1 MKPMMVE
8 IIAYAPTQFYH
19 CQHCEVVWNA
29 AEMPN
34 VKKWH
39 TETLETSMP
48 PEMMQDYRNL
58 SDWVI
63 NAAEH
68 YGGRVVFKVIDA
80 ASLEGVYKSLRYGVR
95 RYPAIVIEGKGKV
108 IGADFTQAGALI
120 DQKLA
125 HPPA

>member
-1 MKPMMVE
+1 MKPLMVE

-19 CQHCEVVWNA
+19 CQHCEVVWSA

-39 TETLETSMP
+39 AETLETSMP
-48 PEMMQDYRNL
+48 ADMMQEYRHL

-80 ASLEGVYKSLRYGVR
+80 ASLEGVVKSLRYGVR
-95 RYPAIVIEGKGKV
+95 KYPAVVIEGKGKA
-108 IGADFTQAGALI
+108 IGDDFRQAERLI
-120 DQKLA
+120 DQRLA
-125 HPPA
+125 TQPA